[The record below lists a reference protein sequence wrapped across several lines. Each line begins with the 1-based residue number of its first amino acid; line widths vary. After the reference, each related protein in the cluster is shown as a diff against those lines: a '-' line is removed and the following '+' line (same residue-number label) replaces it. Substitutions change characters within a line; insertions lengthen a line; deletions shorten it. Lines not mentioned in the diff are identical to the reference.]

1 MNGTLLID
9 NSAWVRLTDP
19 GVSDERAAE
28 VADAIEAGLIA
39 TCVPFLLEAGY
50 SARSAR
56 DHDTLLGE
64 LAVLPLLR
72 IDEEVEQRALDAQS
86 QLARVGHHRLPPV
99 DLLVAAV
106 ADRYGVG
113 VLHYDHDYDL
123 LAEKTDLRFES
134 AWLAPAGSI

>member
-1 MNGTLLID
+1 M
-9 NSAWVRLTDP
+9 
-19 GVSDERAAE
+19 SDARAAE

-39 TCVPFLLEAGY
+39 TCLPFLLEAGY

-56 DHDTLLGE
+56 DHATLLGE
-64 LAVLPLLR
+64 LAGLPRLR

-86 QLARVGHHRLPPV
+86 QLAQVGHHRLPPV

-106 ADRYGVG
+106 ADRHGVG

-123 LAEKTDLRFES
+123 LAEKTDLRFDS
-134 AWLAPAGSI
+134 VWLAPAGSV